1 MGSGRVLCPS
11 AAQRLECGAARIDG
25 GTGKVLF
32 NAQQLV
38 VLSHAVRAA
47 HRAGLDLTRIETH
60 GNIRDRAVFR
70 LAGAVRND
78 GRVSR
83 ALGHIDGFERLRKR
97 ADLIDL
103 HQN

>member
-60 GNIRDRAVFR
+60 GNIAIVLSSVSPERCEMTAV
-70 LAGAVRND
+70 
-78 GRVSR
+78 
-83 ALGHIDGFERLRKR
+83 
-97 ADLIDL
+97 
-103 HQN
+103 